1 MQGNGPNLHQGRFRL
16 DIRENFFMD
25 SMVKHWN
32 GLLGEVVESWSLE
45 IFNDYI
51 NYYLTMVVLGQVNG

>member
-25 SMVKHWN
+25 RMVKHWN

-51 NYYLTMVVLGQVNG
+51 NYYLTMVVLGQVDG

>member
-1 MQGNGPNLHQGRFRL
+1 
-16 DIRENFFMD
+16 MD

-51 NYYLTMVVLGQVNG
+51 NYYLTMVVLGQVDG